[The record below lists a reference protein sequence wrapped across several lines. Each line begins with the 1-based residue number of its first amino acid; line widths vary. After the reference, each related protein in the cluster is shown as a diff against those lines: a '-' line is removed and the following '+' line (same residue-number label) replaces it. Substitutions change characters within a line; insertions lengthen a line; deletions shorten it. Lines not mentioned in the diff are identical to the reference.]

1 MAEKTYKI
9 DLSLGFKTF
18 EIKFKEF
25 EEPVYIQFNPADED
39 LPKRLFEAQ
48 KMIDEKT
55 EKIKE
60 YSVDENGIP
69 NTDEYIQTQDEI
81 NKAIY
86 DAIDYAF
93 GNKISEQIFKHCSPV
108 AKTDGK
114 LFVLQFIEKI
124 SPILEKIVKD
134 ETKKANAH
142 IDKYY
147 SKYAKK

>member
-48 KMIDEKT
+48 KMIDEK
-55 EKIKE
+55 IKTIKPHNVE
-60 YSVDENGIP
+60 EDFNP
-69 NTDEYIQTQDEI
+69 DEYIEEKKEI
-81 NKAIY
+81 NQIIY
-86 DAIDYAF
+86 DAVDYAF
-93 GNKISEQIFKHCSPV
+93 GNKISGEVFKHCSPLSPV
-108 AKTDGK
+108 NGK
-114 LFVLQFIEKI
+114 MYFLHFIEEI
-124 SPILEKIVKD
+124 TPAIESIIKD
-134 ETKKANAH
+134 EMKKTNAH